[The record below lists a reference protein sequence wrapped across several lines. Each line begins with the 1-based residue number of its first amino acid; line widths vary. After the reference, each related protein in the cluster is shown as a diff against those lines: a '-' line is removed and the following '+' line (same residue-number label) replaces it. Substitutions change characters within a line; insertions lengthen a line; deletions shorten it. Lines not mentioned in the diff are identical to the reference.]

1 MNTLLWFVDFFLHL
15 DKHLGAIVQQYGAG
29 TYALLFAIIF
39 CETGLVVTPFLPGDS
54 LLFAAGT
61 VAALGALN
69 IVKLWMLLAFA
80 AILGDSVNY
89 WIGRKGGG
97 WIVTHWN
104 GKLIRPAHL
113 DRAHRFYEKHG
124 PKMVIFARFVPIV
137 RTFAPFVAGIS
148 RMSYRTFLA
157 YDVFSGLA
165 WVSLFVF
172 GGYFFGNM
180 PVVKSHFSLVI
191 IAIIFISLLPMIY
204 EVWRAR
210 RDKPVQP

>member
-1 MNTLLWFVDFFLHL
+1 MNALLWLADFFLHL

-39 CETGLVVTPFLPGDS
+39 CETGLVITPFLPGDS

-61 VAALGALN
+61 VAALGALD
-69 IVKLWMLLAFA
+69 IVRLWMLLAFA
-80 AILGDSVNY
+80 AILGDSINY

-113 DRAHRFYEKHG
+113 ERAHRFYEKHG

-157 YDVFSGLA
+157 YDMFSGLA

-172 GGYFFGNM
+172 GGYFFGNL
-180 PVVKSHFSLVI
+180 PAVKSHFSIVI
-191 IAIIFISLLPMIY
+191 VAIIVISLLPMIY